1 MSKQRMAALA
11 AELKAS
17 RRLTSDQTQSLMAT
31 VVPQDIVWLIDE
43 LLPVPPKASTVLVE
57 LVDSLRNA
65 ARAGFVIAVAR
76 YGKELRAN
84 KEAMGIINGR
94 TAGIDKGHDTQA
106 KRARELKQ
114 RIREKWAAMEAAG
127 EKVTNDTVAAA
138 IRADGVQCSRST
150 VIRAFKEKPSTAPA
164 KRTPRRRR

>member
-17 RRLTSDQTQSLMAT
+17 RRVTSDQMDAVMKN
-31 VVPQDIVWLIDE
+31 VVPQDVMWMIEE
-43 LLPVPPKASTVLVE
+43 LLPVPCNASTAVVE
-57 LVDSLRNA
+57 TVDNLRKA

-84 KEAMGIINGR
+84 KEAMGIISGR

-106 KRARELKQ
+106 RRARELKQ

-127 EKVTNDTVAAA
+127 EKVTNDAVAAA

-164 KRTPRRRR
+164 KITPRRRR